1 MRDVSSIALSQLL
14 AAEGFDRGRFADWSM
29 TPVFMAEC
37 PLIPPS
43 V

>member
-1 MRDVSSIALSQLL
+1 L
-14 AAEGFDRGRFADWSM
+14 AAEGLRRRRFADWSM

-37 PLIPPS
+37 PLIPHT